1 MEPMDYKKAYADL
14 YLPKA
19 KPMLIQVP
27 EMPFICVAG
36 SGDPNE
42 PDGCYSK
49 ALALLYG
56 LSFTIK
62 MSPKAGVDIDG
73 YFAYKVPPLEGL
85 WWQDG
90 SNIDFSRKQDFH
102 FISMIRQP
110 DFVTEQVFDWAC
122 AQVKQKKP
130 DLDVS
135 AATLTS
141 FAEGLCVQMLHIGP
155 YDTEP
160 ETLAILHDFMQN
172 HGLVQDISETRRHHE
187 IYLSDPRRTKPE
199 RCKTVLRIPVKRLE
213 E

>member
-1 MEPMDYKKAYADL
+1 MEPLDYKKAYADL

-19 KPMLIQVP
+19 KPTLIQVP
-27 EMPFICVAG
+27 KMPFICVAG

-42 PDGCYSK
+42 PDGCYSQ
-49 ALALLYG
+49 ALALLYS

-85 WWQDG
+85 WWQDDG
-90 SNIDFSRKQDFH
+90 HINLSQKQAFH

-110 DFVTEQVFDWAC
+110 DFVTPEVFDWAC
-122 AQVKQKKP
+122 RQAQKKKP
-130 DLDVS
+130 ELDFTKADLT
-135 AATLTS
+135 A
-141 FAEGLCVQMLHIGP
+141 FEEGLCVQMMHIGP
-155 YDTEP
+155 YDAEP
-160 ETLAILHDFMQN
+160 ETLAVMHDFMQS
-172 HGLVQDISETRRHHE
+172 HGLVQDISDTRRHHE

-213 E
+213 K